1 MKSKVYKYTKL
12 SLPEGSICK
21 NFVIFGVNT
30 SSSMHISNKKKD
42 ILILGIGPVQKLDDT
57 SLTGEAQ

>member
-12 SLPEGSICK
+12 SLPEGSIRK

-42 ILILGIGPVQKLDDT
+42 ILILGIGLVQKLDDT
-57 SLTGEAQ
+57 SLTGEGQ